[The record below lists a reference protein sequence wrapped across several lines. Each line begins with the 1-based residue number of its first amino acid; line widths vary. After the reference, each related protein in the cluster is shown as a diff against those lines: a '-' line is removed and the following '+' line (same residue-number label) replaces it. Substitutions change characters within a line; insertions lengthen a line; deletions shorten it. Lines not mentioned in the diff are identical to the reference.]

1 MVTMDIQLIYSGT
14 QIGRRIGVCGRG
26 IIGGG
31 GCGGW
36 AVDIDNVHK
45 L

>member
-1 MVTMDIQLIYSGT
+1 MVAMDIQLIYSGT

-31 GCGGW
+31 GGGQW
-36 AVDIDNVHK
+36 TLTVCTS
-45 L
+45 